1 MYDMHII
8 CICII
13 GWKCALSVSGC
24 NYELWAAGR
33 GNIHYALLVQCSLW
47 YLLKCFIPYKVII
60 ELVQT
65 LTFIIMYIIHIAL
78 SGRSKM
84 EICINW

>member
-33 GNIHYALLVQCSLW
+33 GNIHWHYALLVPEYGIW
-47 YLLKCFIPYKVII
+47 N
-60 ELVQT
+60 T
-65 LTFIIMYIIHIAL
+65 
-78 SGRSKM
+78 
-84 EICINW
+84 